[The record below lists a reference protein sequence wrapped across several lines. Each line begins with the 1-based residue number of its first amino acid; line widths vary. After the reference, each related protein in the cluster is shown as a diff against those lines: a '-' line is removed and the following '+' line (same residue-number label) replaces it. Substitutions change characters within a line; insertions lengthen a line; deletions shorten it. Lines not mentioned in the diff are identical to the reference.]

1 MSRRNRGGGGGGGGG
16 GGAFGVDLSF
26 QGEVTGTS
34 PSVIGAVYL
43 PAVTL
48 TTASRVLLGVIG
60 AGTATLQLVE
70 QATSTVVATWTRA
83 GALTD
88 VALAA
93 PTAALAA
100 GWYAVDLAGDA
111 GGTVVRCYGAHLE

>member
-1 MSRRNRGGGGGGGGG
+1 MSRRNRGGGGGGGGSS
-16 GGAFGVDLSF
+16 AFGLDLSF

-34 PSVIGAVYL
+34 PAIIGAVYL

-48 TTASRVLLGVIG
+48 TTASRVLLGVVG
-60 AGTATLQLVE
+60 TGTATLQLVE
-70 QATSTVVATWTRA
+70 QSTSTVVATWTRT

-88 VALAA
+88 VTLAA
-93 PTAALAA
+93 PTSALSA